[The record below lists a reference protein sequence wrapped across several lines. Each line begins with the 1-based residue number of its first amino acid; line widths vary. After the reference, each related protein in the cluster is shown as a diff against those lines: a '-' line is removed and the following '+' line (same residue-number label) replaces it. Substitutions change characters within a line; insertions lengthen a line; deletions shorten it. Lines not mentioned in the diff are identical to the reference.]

1 MLNRR
6 VMLLQILL
14 VLFVASVAFGQ
25 NVEVLKAE
33 LKGMEGRL
41 DAKIDGVKDTLDAKI
56 DGVKDTLDQKI
67 TGTKDE
73 LTTSI
78 TGTKD
83 ELTASI
89 TGIKDEL
96 TASINGV
103 KSEVRIIRWIIGGIG
118 AVFTIFLGFF
128 GYLLNY
134 FVKQLLPNMVQPG
147 SRSTA
152 QPQQEPISGSEFAD
166 NTETG
171 YQTAGGGS

>member
-14 VLFVASVAFGQ
+14 VLFIPSVAFGQ

-56 DGVKDTLDQKI
+56 DGAKDTLDQKI

-73 LTTSI
+73 LT
-78 TGTKD
+78 
-83 ELTASI
+83 ASI
-89 TGIKDEL
+89 NGIKDEL

-103 KSEVRIIRWIIGGIG
+103 KSEVVTIKWIIGIAAG
-118 AVFTIFLGFF
+118 VFVAFLGFV
-128 GYLLNY
+128 GHLLNHY
-134 FVKQLLPNMVQPG
+134 VKKILPNMG
-147 SRSTA
+147 
-152 QPQQEPISGSEFAD
+152 QQESTSTGQIEPSRPQREPTNEDEFAD
-166 NTETG
+166 NTEPG

>member
-1 MLNRR
+1 MLNGW

-14 VLFVASVAFGQ
+14 VLFVASAALGQ

-56 DGVKDTLDQKI
+56 DG
-67 TGTKDE
+67 TKNALGE
-73 LTTSI
+73 KI

-89 TGIKDEL
+89 
-96 TASINGV
+96 NGV
-103 KSEVRIIRWIIGGIG
+103 KGEVVTIKWIIGIAA
-118 AVFTIFLGFF
+118 AVFVAFLGFVAHLVNH
-128 GYLLNY
+128 Y
-134 FVKQLLPNMVQPG
+134 VKKVLPNTVQPESTSTDQTQRG
-147 SRSTA
+147 PTSRDK
-152 QPQQEPISGSEFAD
+152 FAD
-166 NTETG
+166 NTEPG